1 MKNKEKA
8 FLGTGWG
15 FPPTFNKD
23 LLSVEMV
30 SNEKDIKESL
40 QIYLS
45 TKIGERVMRS
55 NYGCLVHDYL
65 FEPFDENIIS
75 SIGHEIKRTI
85 YEFEPRIHVHEVTT
99 NKSNVNEGII
109 NIGVFYEIIATNV
122 RDNIVFPFY
131 INEVTNLK

>member
-8 FLGTGWG
+8 FLGTGWA

-99 NKSNVNEGII
+99 NKSDVNEGII

-131 INEVTNLK
+131 INEGTNLK

>member
-99 NKSNVNEGII
+99 NKSDVNEGVI

-131 INEVTNLK
+131 INEGTNLK

>member
-1 MKNKEKA
+1 M
-8 FLGTGWG
+8 GTGWG

-30 SNEKDIKESL
+30 SNEKDIKERL

-99 NKSNVNEGII
+99 NKSDVNEGII

-131 INEVTNLK
+131 INEGTNLK

>member
-85 YEFEPRIHVHEVTT
+85 YERLRFD
-99 NKSNVNEGII
+99 S
-109 NIGVFYEIIATNV
+109 
-122 RDNIVFPFY
+122 
-131 INEVTNLK
+131 

>member
-8 FLGTGWG
+8 FLGTGWA

-40 QIYLS
+40 EIYLS

-131 INEVTNLK
+131 INEGTNLK

>member
-85 YEFEPRIHVHEVTT
+85 YEFEPRILVHEVTT
-99 NKSNVNEGII
+99 NKSDVNEGII

-131 INEVTNLK
+131 INEGTNLK

>member
-99 NKSNVNEGII
+99 NKLNVNEGII

-131 INEVTNLK
+131 INEGTNLK

>member
-8 FLGTGWG
+8 FLGTGWA

-99 NKSNVNEGII
+99 NKSDVNEGVI

-131 INEVTNLK
+131 INEGTNLK

>member
-85 YEFEPRIHVHEVTT
+85 YEFAPRIHVHEVTT
-99 NKSNVNEGII
+99 NKSDVNEGII

-131 INEVTNLK
+131 INEGTNLK

>member
-65 FEPFDENIIS
+65 FEQFDENIIS

-99 NKSNVNEGII
+99 NKSDVNEGII

-131 INEVTNLK
+131 INEGTNLK

>member
-131 INEVTNLK
+131 INEGTNLK

>member
-75 SIGHEIKRTI
+75 SIGHEMKRTI

-131 INEVTNLK
+131 INEGTNLK

>member
-8 FLGTGWG
+8 FLGTGWA

-40 QIYLS
+40 EIYLS

-99 NKSNVNEGII
+99 NKSDVNEGVI

-131 INEVTNLK
+131 INEGTNLK

>member
-1 MKNKEKA
+1 M
-8 FLGTGWG
+8 GTCWG
-15 FPPTFNKD
+15 FPPTFNTD
-23 LLSVEMV
+23 LLSVAMV
-30 SNEKDIKESL
+30 SNENDIKESL

-45 TKIGERVMRS
+45 TKIGESVMRS

-99 NKSNVNEGII
+99 NKSDVNEGII

-131 INEVTNLK
+131 INEGTNLK

>member
-99 NKSNVNEGII
+99 NKSDVNERII

-131 INEVTNLK
+131 INEGTNLK

>member
-99 NKSNVNEGII
+99 NKSDVNEGII

-131 INEVTNLK
+131 INEGTNLK